1 MEEISEVLDVAASD
15 QSNVFGQFDSH
26 IKKLEKELFVS
37 IVDRNGKV
45 RISGKPA
52 GVKRARAVIHELTEL
67 SRRGNIIQEQD
78 VDYAITRPSPV
89 IFSVSL
95 PRSWLCGRIKIQ
107 IQSC

>member
-67 SRRGNIIQEQD
+67 SRNRMWIMQ
-78 VDYAITRPSPV
+78 
-89 IFSVSL
+89 L
-95 PRSWLCGRIKIQ
+95 L
-107 IQSC
+107 